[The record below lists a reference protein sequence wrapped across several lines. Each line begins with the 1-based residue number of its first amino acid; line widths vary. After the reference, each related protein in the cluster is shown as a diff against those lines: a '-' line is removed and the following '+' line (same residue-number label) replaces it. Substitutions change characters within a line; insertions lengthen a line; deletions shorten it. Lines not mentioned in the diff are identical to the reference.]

1 LGRPAGWA
9 IASGF
14 EAALRP
20 LGVKIDALP
29 ITPAHLRALIR
40 AEVCQPAAE

>member
-1 LGRPAGWA
+1 LGGGGGGAL
-9 IASGF
+9 ASGF